1 MIPQTSLC
9 VAPGEALTLDCDP
22 GGECLNG
29 GCSWD
34 TPAGE
39 EREGVMF
46 CKQDWAD
53 AYKHFHVQLNDIR
66 HQGGDHV

>member
-39 EREGVMF
+39 ERDNVNVVTMSV
-46 CKQDWAD
+46 DT
-53 AYKHFHVQLNDIR
+53 
-66 HQGGDHV
+66 